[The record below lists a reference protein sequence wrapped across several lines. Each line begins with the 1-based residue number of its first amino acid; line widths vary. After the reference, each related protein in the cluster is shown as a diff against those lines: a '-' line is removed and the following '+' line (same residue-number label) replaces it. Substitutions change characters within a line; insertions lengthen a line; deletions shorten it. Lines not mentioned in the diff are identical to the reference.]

1 MLSGWLDLEEK
12 KILFVRLHFSY
23 NGHLPNCVTLNYT
36 EQKKSNMELKVL
48 NSNSQGNCYLLVGR
62 DEVLIIEA
70 GIKFS
75 EVKKALNY
83 NIGNIVGCLI
93 THEHNDHAGCY
104 LEYLEYGFPVLSPEA
119 VYKNKGNAAILPF
132 AKVVQPGKG
141 YKVGNFKVT
150 PFEVQHDVPA
160 LGYQIDHPDMG
171 RLIFLTDTFYCEYT
185 FDNVTTWL
193 IEANYADDILDRN
206 IADGRMPPSM
216 RSRLLKS
223 HMELETTKGILR
235 VNDLT
240 NTQNIVLI
248 HLSDGNSDE
257 TRFVREIAGLTGK
270 PTIAAKKGVE
280 LWIGKLP
287 Y

>member
-1 MLSGWLDLEEK
+1 
-12 KILFVRLHFSY
+12 
-23 NGHLPNCVTLNYT
+23 
-36 EQKKSNMELKVL
+36 MELIVL
-48 NSNSQGNCYLLVGR
+48 GSNSQGNCYLLVGQ

-83 NIGNIVGCLI
+83 NISNIVGCLI
-93 THEHNDHAGCY
+93 SHEHNDHAGCY
-104 LEYLEYGFPVLSPEA
+104 MEYLGFGFPVLSPEA
-119 VYKNKGNAAILPF
+119 VYMHKGNSVMPPF
-132 AKVVQPGKG
+132 AKIVQPGKG
-141 YKVGNFKVT
+141 YKVGNFKVI

-160 LGYQIDHPDMG
+160 FGYQVDHPEMG
-171 RLIFLTDTFYCEYT
+171 RLVFLTDTFYCEYT
-185 FDNVTTWL
+185 FENVNYWL

-206 IADGRMPPSM
+206 IADGRTPPSM
-216 RSRLLKS
+216 RPRLLKS

-235 VNDLT
+235 ANNLT
-240 NTQNIVLI
+240 HTLNIVLI

-257 TRFVREIAGLTGK
+257 SRFIREIACLTGK

>member
-1 MLSGWLDLEEK
+1 
-12 KILFVRLHFSY
+12 
-23 NGHLPNCVTLNYT
+23 
-36 EQKKSNMELKVL
+36 MELKGL

-141 YKVGNFKVT
+141 YKVGNFKVI

>member
-1 MLSGWLDLEEK
+1 
-12 KILFVRLHFSY
+12 
-23 NGHLPNCVTLNYT
+23 
-36 EQKKSNMELKVL
+36 MELIVL
-48 NSNSQGNCYLLVGR
+48 GSNSQGNCYLLVGR

-83 NIGNIVGCLI
+83 DISNIVGCLI
-93 THEHNDHAGCY
+93 SHEHNDHAGY
-104 LEYLEYGFPVLSPEA
+104 YMEYLRFGFPVLFPEA
-119 VYKNKGNAAILPF
+119 VYMHKGYSVMSPF

-141 YKVGNFKVT
+141 YKVGNFKII

-160 LGYQIDHPDMG
+160 FGYQVDHPDMG
-171 RLIFLTDTFYCEYT
+171 RLVFLTDTFYCEYT

-193 IEANYADDILDRN
+193 IEANYADDILDKN
-206 IADGRMPPSM
+206 IADGRVPPSM
-216 RSRLLKS
+216 RPRLLKS
-223 HMELETTKGILR
+223 HMELETTKGILQT
-235 VNDLT
+235 NDLKH
-240 NTQNIVLI
+240 TQNIVLI

-257 TRFVREIAGLTGK
+257 TRFVREIGGLTGK
-270 PTIAAKKGVE
+270 PTIAAKKGVD